1 MSPEMRK
8 KATPVC
14 FGEGCVRD
22 GVEDDEADPSSS
34 ATGSFSSPG
43 AVEKPP
49 EYTNSGGQLARL
61 ERGKSSRR
69 RGLRRR
75 GTWSSPWA
83 FIEGQGKPEESGA
96 LPELMCL
103 MDAV

>member
-1 MSPEMRK
+1 MSLDMRK
-8 KATPVC
+8 MVDPVC

-49 EYTNSGGQLARL
+49 EYTNSDEQLARL
-61 ERGKSSRR
+61 GRGKNSRR
-69 RGLRRR
+69 RGLQTR
-75 GTWSSPWA
+75 GERGSQGC
-83 FIEGQGKPEESGA
+83 FI
-96 LPELMCL
+96 
-103 MDAV
+103 